1 MQSVIYHAFS
11 QKEAKE
17 LDVQHLGAQRAE
29 AFVRAFLKRSTPR
42 MSQQARED
50 QLQRKAVVLEY
61 FTRRKRK
68 EKKRKSRGLS
78 ARQRRALRLFD
89 IKPEQQRYSLFL
101 PLHELWKQYIR
112 DLCNGLKP
120 DTQPQLIQAKLLKAD
135 LHGAIVSGELPAS
148 TCCLPSHHSGAAWC
162 CVSVRHRPCHVDILR
177 SPARR
182 VGGDC
187 GYLSQFW
194 PLVGCSN
201 WSLCTF
207 PAQGPLLVSQRAQQ
221 LRALTHGPES

>member
-17 LDVQHLGAQRAE
+17 LDVQHPGAQRAG

-61 FTRRKRK
+61 CTRRKRK
-68 EKKRKSRGLS
+68 ERKRKSRGLS

-135 LHGAIVSGELPAS
+135 LHGAIVSEAARLSPCRHTVPPVTRRPERSHQIQVPLLCGCHRNPSTGDKARFQNHHQRRPPESYPQAKLCVHCGNRRLHFLHLREQIPAS
-148 TCCLPSHHSGAAWC
+148 
-162 CVSVRHRPCHVDILR
+162 IK
-177 SPARR
+177 
-182 VGGDC
+182 
-187 GYLSQFW
+187 
-194 PLVGCSN
+194 
-201 WSLCTF
+201 
-207 PAQGPLLVSQRAQQ
+207 
-221 LRALTHGPES
+221 